1 MFSEWKERNR
11 QLGQSAWSTL
21 CTKSTFDPKS
31 PNIHNHWMSSKH
43 VQSKNRKHMHNNTQ
57 SFFFKAHLK
66 TPYDKKIKHLATQN
80 RTWIK
85 NMHIKNNKYIWAKN
99 ANPRGPTWI
108 QKQNVLHMTIP
119 NPHKQFT
126 NPLGN
131 FQMPVGC
138 INASWV
144 SKHSFENSKNAYD
157 D

>member
-1 MFSEWKERNR
+1 M
-11 QLGQSAWSTL
+11 
-21 CTKSTFDPKS
+21 
-31 PNIHNHWMSSKH
+31 
-43 VQSKNRKHMHNNTQ
+43 
-57 SFFFKAHLK
+57 
-66 TPYDKKIKHLATQN
+66 
-80 RTWIK
+80 
-85 NMHIKNNKYIWAKN
+85 
-99 ANPRGPTWI
+99 WI

-119 NPHKQFT
+119 NPDKQFT